1 MKQIHQRQRQRAP
14 RLCPDFSFGDVV
26 NPMCRFGFI
35 RCLLPFAAFFA
46 LSASALFA
54 MADDAASDASSTD
67 VRVRF
72 EVRIPCQGSDNG
84 ARPDVFIAGNIKP
97 LGRWRPDGL
106 KLERGDD
113 GVYRA
118 EFSAS
123 PETRVEFKATL
134 GTWQSV
140 EEDAEGRDT
149 PNREFKV
156 KAPEDGLPQLIRV
169 TVERWSSQRQHTAS
183 SVTGKLIFHEQVASQ
198 HLTRP
203 RNVSVW
209 LPPGYDASDERYPVL
224 YLHDGQN
231 LFDAATAAFGVE
243 WQVDETATRLIKAEE
258 IPAVV
263 IVGIWNTS
271 DRIDEYTLTKDRR
284 LERGGR
290 GLDYIQFLSEEL
302 KPFIDRTYRTQTE
315 PEFTL
320 IGGSSLGG
328 LISLHACIE
337 KPDVFGACLA
347 FSPSLG
353 WDDERLLKS
362 LRSDTTWPDRVH
374 LWFSMG
380 THEGSDIKSHAANLE
395 RAHRLRDLLK
405 PAQAETTLPV
415 HFHEFEK
422 GTHDEKSWALQF
434 GVGLKSV
441 LGTPIPTR

>member
-1 MKQIHQRQRQRAP
+1 VTSI
-14 RLCPDFSFGDVV
+14 L
-26 NPMCRFGFI
+26 FI
-35 RCLLPFAAFFA
+35 AIST
-46 LSASALFA
+46 LSASAQFSI
-54 MADDAASDASSTD
+54 ADDTEADVKD
-67 VRVRF
+67 VRVRM
-72 EVRIPCQGSDNG
+72 EVSIPEPENNE
-84 ARPDVFIAGNIKP
+84 AKPDVFIAGNIKP

-106 KLERGDD
+106 KLERDGD

-118 EFSAS
+118 EFSVP
-123 PETRVEFKATL
+123 PETRVEFKATM

-140 EEDAEGRDT
+140 EKAGDGRDI
-149 PNREFKV
+149 PNRQFAV
-156 KAPEDGLPQLIRV
+156 KQSADGLPQVIKIS
-169 TVERWSSQRQHTAS
+169 VERWSSSDHNLKS
-183 SVTGKLIFHEQVASQ
+183 SVTGKLILHEQVASQ
-198 HLTRP
+198 HLTRL

-243 WQVDETATRLIKAEE
+243 WQVDETATRLVKAEE
-258 IPAVV
+258 IPAVI

-328 LISLHACIE
+328 LISLHACIK

-362 LRSDTTWPDRVH
+362 LQSDTTWPDKVR

-380 THEGSDIKSHAANLE
+380 ALEGSDIKSHAANLG
-395 RAHRLRDLLK
+395 RAHQLRDLLK
-405 PAQAETTLPV
+405 PAQADTTVPF
-415 HFHEFEK
+415 HFDEFEK

-441 LGTPIPTR
+441 LGTPIPAR